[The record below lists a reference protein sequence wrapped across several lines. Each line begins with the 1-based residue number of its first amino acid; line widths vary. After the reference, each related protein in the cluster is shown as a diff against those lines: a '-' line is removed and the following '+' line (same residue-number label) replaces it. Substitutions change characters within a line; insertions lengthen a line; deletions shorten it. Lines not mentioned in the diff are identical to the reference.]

1 MQKRVLDIL
10 QIIILQI
17 MKLTAKFIILI
28 SLLSF
33 SANGQDL
40 QWLINNNQGKS
51 SNTATQPMVNIYGN
65 FPIGSKFS
73 IDSVRYPQTSISRND
88 LLVIYDDKTYYN
100 TRNSTGQLF
109 TTHTSNQINT
119 QTTHYFNAPPGKTI
133 QYLYLTN
140 VYEGDDPPDLVKVQN
155 LSSFPALPP
164 AINLATTSSNSLLT
178 ANHSP
183 VKGKDFTLIVK
194 LLESYIDDS
203 GPTADTASYF
213 LEYDSIKN
221 LRTGIVYRNAN
232 YFNVSPVFTSVNSP
246 QKSPGYPS
254 NAYSITT
261 VQGKIKLIPNVS
273 DNLFYN
279 ITPSASLD
287 TCYPDALGNPRY
299 SAIFHIISSTG
310 TIVATLEEPLR
321 FAHDPN
327 FLRVDSICQDGQDQ
341 IVYYHL
347 QVKNTGKAVANGLS
361 LSLWLP
367 TTLQSE
373 CIQITD
379 WNVGGTAVS
388 GNFSYF
394 SNYYQFYFGGASLG
408 VCDTIA
414 PDAECVAYIKFKVKA
429 RPGVDLMYPGN
440 SLQPSLMKT
449 KLDGK
454 DYTIDV
460 FYDIINQQKAKYG
473 KANNLNPLE
482 SYRPIRS
489 GSCNYVCRPPKK
501 PQDQLKDLEKL
512 TKKLARYNPHPH

>member
-1 MQKRVLDIL
+1 
-10 QIIILQI
+10 

-33 SANGQDL
+33 SANSQDL

-51 SNTATQPMVNIYGN
+51 NNTVTQPIVNIYDN
-65 FPIGSKFS
+65 FHIGSKFS
-73 IDSVRYPQTSISRND
+73 IGGVQYPKTSIARND

-109 TTHTSNQINT
+109 ITQINNQIDT
-119 QTTHYFNAPPGKTI
+119 QSTHYFNAPPGKTI

-140 VYEGDDPPDLVKVQN
+140 VYEGDDPPDLVKALN
-155 LSSFPALPP
+155 ESSFPSQPP
-164 AINLATTSSNSLLT
+164 TINLVTTSSNSLLT
-178 ANHSP
+178 ANHNP

-221 LRTGIVYRNAN
+221 LRTGMIYKNAN
-232 YFNVSPVFTSVNSP
+232 YFNVSSVFTSVNST

-254 NAYSITT
+254 NAFSLTT
-261 VQGKIKLIPNVS
+261 AQGKIKLIPNVS

-287 TCYPDALGNPRY
+287 TCYPDAFGNPRY
-299 SAIFHIISSTG
+299 SGIFHIISSTG
-310 TIVATLEEPLR
+310 AIVATLEEPLM

-341 IVYYHL
+341 IAYYHL

-361 LSLWLP
+361 ISLWLP
-367 TTLQSE
+367 NTLQSE

-379 WNVGGTAVS
+379 WNVGGTAVNGS
-388 GNFSYF
+388 FSYF

-414 PDAECVAYIKFKVKA
+414 PDVECVAYIKFKVKA
-429 RPGVDLMYPGN
+429 RPGVDLKYTGN
-440 SLQPSLMKT
+440 SLRPSLMKT

-460 FYDIINQQKAKYG
+460 FYDIINQQPAKYNM
-473 KANNLNPLE
+473 AHYLNPLE
-482 SYRPIRS
+482 SYRPIRT
-489 GSCNYVCRPPKK
+489 GGYNYTCRPPLK
-501 PQDQLKDLEKL
+501 PLDQLKDLEKQ
-512 TKKLARYNPHPH
+512 TKKIAKYNPRTH

>member
-1 MQKRVLDIL
+1 
-10 QIIILQI
+10 
-17 MKLTAKFIILI
+17 MKLTVKFIILI

-40 QWLINNNQGKS
+40 QWLINNNYGKS
-51 SNTATQPMVNIYGN
+51 SNTATQPIVNIYDN
-65 FPIGSKFS
+65 FRIGSKFS
-73 IDSVRYPQTSISRND
+73 IAKVQYPKTSIARND

-109 TTHTSNQINT
+109 ITQINNQIDT
-119 QTTHYFNAPPGKTI
+119 QSTHYFNAPPGKTI

-140 VYEGDDPPDLVKVQN
+140 VYEGDDPPDLVKARN
-155 LSSFPALPP
+155 ESSFPSQLP
-164 AINLATTSSNSLLT
+164 AINLGATSSNSLLT
-178 ANHSP
+178 ANHNP

-194 LLESYIDDS
+194 LLESYIEDS
-203 GPTADTASYF
+203 GPTADTATYF

-221 LRTGIVYRNAN
+221 LRTGMVYKNAN
-232 YFNVSPVFTSVNSP
+232 YFNVSPVFTSVNST

-254 NAYSITT
+254 NAFSLATT
-261 VQGKIKLIPNVS
+261 QGKIKLIPNVS

-287 TCYPDALGNPRY
+287 TCYPDPLGNPRY
-299 SAIFHIISSTG
+299 SGIFHIISSTG
-310 TIVATLEEPLR
+310 VIVATLEEPLM

-379 WNVGGTAVS
+379 WNVGGTAVN

-394 SNYYQFYFGGASLG
+394 SNYYQFYFGGVSLG

-429 RPGVDLMYPGN
+429 RPGVDLRYPGN
-440 SLQPSLMKT
+440 SLRPSLMKT
-449 KLDGK
+449 NLDGTE
-454 DYTIDV
+454 YAIDV
-460 FYDIINQQKAKYG
+460 FYDIINQQPAKYNM
-473 KANNLNPLE
+473 AHYLNPLE
-482 SYRPIRS
+482 SYRPIRT
-489 GSCNYVCRPPKK
+489 GGCNYTCRPPSK
-501 PQDQLKDLEKL
+501 PIDQLKDLEKL
-512 TKKLARYNPHPH
+512 TKKLARYIPHPH